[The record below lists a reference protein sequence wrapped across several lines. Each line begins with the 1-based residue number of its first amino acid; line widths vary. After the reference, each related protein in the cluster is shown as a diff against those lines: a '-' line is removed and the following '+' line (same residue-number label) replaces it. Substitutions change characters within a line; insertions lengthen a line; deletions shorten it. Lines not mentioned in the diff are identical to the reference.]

1 MARDV
6 LMERQTYRN
15 QTYKGKIQAAA
26 LGSHGARCPN
36 GAACSTGRNL
46 AGTQHRCGH
55 RGMERSTHPT
65 PQGVARGEQLLGRVE
80 TMLDESIVQK
90 LCRIRVHATE
100 RVEGKRNEV
109 KVVLVTDLLVRVDVV
124 VVEHD

>member
-1 MARDV
+1 
-6 LMERQTYRN
+6 ME
-15 QTYKGKIQAAA
+15 
-26 LGSHGARCPN
+26 C
-36 GAACSTGRNL
+36 
-46 AGTQHRCGH
+46 
-55 RGMERSTHPT
+55 STHPT
-65 PQGVARGEQLLGRVE
+65 PKGVARGEQLLGRVE